1 MPGAVQA
8 GADVGREATR
18 STSMPIRALEAL
30 EPERTEMRKNARFAV
45 AVALALALVGALFLS
60 AQSFNWFAPSRID
73 PFALMQAKKDLPHEQ
88 YDAH

>member
-8 GADVGREATR
+8 GADVGRKATR
-18 STSMPIRALEAL
+18 STSKPIRALEAL

-45 AVALALALVGALFLS
+45 AVALALVGALFLS

>member
-8 GADVGREATR
+8 GAGFGRKVTR
-18 STSMPIRALEAL
+18 STSKPIRAL
-30 EPERTEMRKNARFAV
+30 EPERTEMRKNARF